1 MKPDVTHIDRA
12 ISKNLAVLLSTISGI
27 RNAESEAIHSAR
39 VATRRL
45 RAVLPLAWAESPKTS
60 WRESAEII
68 REFGRDLGRVREV
81 EVVLEQLSGVEARIP
96 TAAPAL
102 ALVRQEL
109 ARQQMRQHRRLVK
122 DVEKLPLDQLH
133 PKSLVP
139 ASRFTVLADRRWR
152 SVERAIADH
161 ADRLREAIDHASG
174 VYFPKRAHRA
184 RVETKKLRY
193 LLELMAHAAAAKS
206 AVKRL
211 KRMQDVLGDLHDQQM
226 LVETLGSQDA
236 IRQSERDAMTASLDA
251 RCQELFT
258 QYLSRRS
265 AVLELCDEVRTA
277 ALGGEWRPASVGGV
291 LLRASAAAVPPVLLW
306 LTRPPS
312 RPNRPAIVKQREPEP
327 IQYAS
332 R

>member
-1 MKPDVTHIDRA
+1 MRIDQTV
-12 ISKNLAVLLSTISGI
+12 SKNLAILLSTIPGI
-27 RNAESEAIHSAR
+27 RDGESDAIHAAR

-45 RAVLPLAWAESPKTS
+45 RAAVPLAWADSPKTA
-60 WRESAEII
+60 WRESAEAI
-68 REFGRDLGRVREV
+68 RDFGRDLGRVREV
-81 EVVLEQLSGVEARIP
+81 DVVLEQLPGVEARIP
-96 TAAPAL
+96 TAASAL

-139 ASRFTVLADRRWR
+139 ASGFTVLPDRRWR
-152 SVERAIADH
+152 AAERAIADH

-174 VYFPKRAHRA
+174 VYFPNRAHRV

-193 LLELMAHAAAAKS
+193 LLELMGHAAAAKS

-211 KRMQDVLGDLHDQQM
+211 KRTQDVLGDLHDQQM
-226 LVETLGSQDA
+226 LLETLRSQDA
-236 IRQSERDAMTASLDA
+236 IGRSERDAMTASLDA
-251 RCQELFT
+251 RCHELFT
-258 QYLSRRS
+258 EYLSRRS

-277 ALGGEWRPASVGGV
+277 ALDGTWRPASVGGV

-306 LTRPPS
+306 LTRPPA
-312 RPNRPAIVKQREPEP
+312 RPERPAIVKEHEPEP